1 MNIAIILLIIILV
14 LAGFITI
21 IFTPSINL
29 RIMLFLIKPL
39 KPYIKHKIPIK
50 PDYHNYDYWAAFPQI
65 KNIADLV
72 PVQSTLKSQ
81 QENAAVDVFYIHR
94 TTLLSNRRWNADIGN
109 IRLNIRTDIEAVRN
123 QVSIFNES
131 CKIYAPRYRQAT
143 LYSFFDKSGSG
154 QRALDLAYQ
163 DIKDA
168 FRYYLDHYNQGRPI
182 VIAGHSQG
190 AEHAQRL
197 LKEYFDGKELC
208 KKLVVAYLI
217 GMPIHERT
225 FTEIPPGGSPSQTG
239 CFLCWSTFGWG
250 ISPNYF
256 QESYRTS
263 VCTNPLTWD
272 KNEAYGGFQNHLGSV
287 PLNFRRIDKQIIDAT
302 CAKGVIWIHNR
313 KKYSYMALPVK
324 NYVVMDLNLFYMNI
338 RENLKLR
345 INNYLNTG
353 N

>member
-1 MNIAIILLIIILV
+1 MKIVLLIIL
-14 LAGFITI
+14 ITGCAIAI
-21 IFTPSINL
+21 IFTPGINL
-29 RIMLFLIKPL
+29 RILLFLIRPL
-39 KPYIKHKIPIK
+39 KPFIKYKIPVK
-50 PDYHNYDYWAAFPQI
+50 PDYSNYDSWAAFPQI
-65 KNIADLV
+65 NTIADRV
-72 PVQSTLKSQ
+72 PVRSTLKSQ
-81 QENAAVDVFYIHR
+81 QINAMVDVFYLHR
-94 TTLLSNRRWNADIGN
+94 TTLVSNQKWNADIEN
-109 IRLNIRTDIEAVRN
+109 KILNNRTDKEAIRN

-154 QRALDLAYQ
+154 QKALDLAYQ

-168 FRYYLDHYNQGRPI
+168 FRFYLDHYNQGRPI

-190 AEHAQRL
+190 AEHAKRL
-197 LKEYFDGKELC
+197 LLEYFDGKELR

-217 GMPIHERT
+217 GMPIQEST

-272 KNEAYGGFQNHLGSV
+272 KNEVYGGFQMHLGSV
-287 PLNFRRIDKQIIDAT
+287 PLNFRRIDKQILDT
-302 CAKGVIWIHNR
+302 KCEYGVIWIHNR
-313 KKYSYMALPVK
+313 KKLSYMALPVK
-324 NYVVMDLNLFYMNI
+324 NYVIMDLNLFYMNI

-345 INNYLNTG
+345 INNYFNTR